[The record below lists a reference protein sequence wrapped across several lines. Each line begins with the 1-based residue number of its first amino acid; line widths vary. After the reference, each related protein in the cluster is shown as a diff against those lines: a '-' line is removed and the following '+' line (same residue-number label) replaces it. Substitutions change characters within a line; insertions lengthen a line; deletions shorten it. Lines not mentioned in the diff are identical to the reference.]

1 MKKRQQ
7 ANLNLHDV
15 LLERGKARQQAL
27 NLLGAWNTSTKY
39 DVMLFSVYFFY
50 IIDEQKDNHILIHQ
64 SVIKEL

>member
-1 MKKRQQ
+1 MKKRQK
-7 ANLNLHDV
+7 ANLKLHDV

>member
-1 MKKRQQ
+1 MKKRQK

-27 NLLGAWNTSTKY
+27 NSLGSWNTSTKY
-39 DVMLFSVYFFY
+39 DVMLFGVYFFC

>member
-7 ANLNLHDV
+7 ANINLHDV

-27 NLLGAWNTSTKY
+27 NLLGAWNTGTKY